1 MQNGNAINWFEIPV
15 TDFDRALA
23 FYQNML
29 GIEMPTTSANGY
41 KMGYFPSLQEGKVNG
56 AICFGEGY
64 IPSGAGSLL
73 YINAGP
79 DLNIALHKVHDLG
92 GRILVPKTMID
103 EQNGY
108 YAFIVDTEGNR
119 IALHSNG

>member
-29 GIEMPTTSANGY
+29 GIEMPTTSAYGY

-56 AICFGEGY
+56 AFCFGEGY